1 MTRPRWTAHLA
12 GITVFVTA
20 VLAITTAAW
29 TVVDRAATPAEA
41 APAPTVTATPSVE
54 TVEVLPDACLQALV
68 TAADLAGTAA
78 EIAGHAVD
86 AVDLNDQLLVA
97 VAVADRTG
105 PHPDQHALAD
115 QVRVALTVAVDDL
128 ASVDLADAIGRCDD
142 TTGRT
147 DR

>member
-29 TVVDRAATPAEA
+29 TVVDRTATPAEA
-41 APAPTVTATPSVE
+41 APAPTVTATPAVQ
-54 TVEVLPDACLQALV
+54 TVQVLPDACLQALV

-97 VAVADRTG
+97 VADRTG
-105 PHPDQHALAD
+105 PHPDQHAAAD
-115 QVRVALTVAVDDL
+115 QVRVALAVAVDDL
-128 ASVDLADAIGRCDD
+128 ASAGLADAIGRCDD
-142 TTGRT
+142 ASGRN